1 MNELRH
7 FIHEKEFDRRIKWF
21 IKLRWLAALG
31 LFIVITGVN
40 YILKIDIQTFQLYL
54 GNAVLIIYNILFSY
68 YCRYLDSISDSPK
81 WLNKANFLAN
91 IQSSL
96 DLTLLTILIHF
107 SGGIENPFL
116 FFYIFHMVIASI
128 LLTNKAAYLQATYT
142 TILFGIVL
150 GGESL
155 NFLPHYHLSGFSTGG
170 SCDLNFSFFLVRYI
184 AFFSTLYI
192 TVYISTTIINVL
204 RERETDLKEVNEQ
217 LEEKDRAKSQYVMRV
232 THDLKSSLSAIQT
245 CLKVVL
251 AGITGEIP
259 EKSRDMVTRAA
270 QRSLSLH
277 QFVEDLL
284 DLSIIR
290 AAKEIEKKK
299 ISLSQT
305 LRKVVEQL
313 RPQANKAGLELTEEY
328 FSPETAIHGNQK
340 ILESMLINLIMN
352 SIKYT
357 PEGGKIII
365 RTGTTRGSHLLR
377 VSISDTGIGIPE
389 KDLPQIFED
398 FYRAENVEQLEK
410 DGSGLGLSMV
420 KQIAEVHG
428 GTIDVKSEVGKGSV
442 FMLTFPLYS

>member
-7 FIHEKEFDRRIKWF
+7 FIHQKEFDRRIKWL

-31 LFIVITGVN
+31 LFVVITGTKLL
-40 YILKIDIQTFQLYL
+40 LKIDIHIFQLYL
-54 GNAVLIIYNILFSY
+54 GNAVLVIYNIIFFY
-68 YCRYLDSISDSPK
+68 YYRYLDKNRNSPK

-96 DLTLLTILIHF
+96 DLTLLTFLIYY
-107 SGGIENPFL
+107 SGGIENPFI
-116 FFYIFHMVIASI
+116 FFFIFHMVIASI

-142 TILFGIVL
+142 TIIFGIVM

-155 NFLPHYHLSGFSTGG
+155 GFLPHHHFSGFSTGN
-170 SCDLNFSFFLVRYI
+170 SYDLNLAFFLGRYI

-192 TVYISTTIINVL
+192 TVYMSTTIINVL
-204 RERETDLKEVNEQ
+204 RERDTDLKEANEQ
-217 LEEKDRAKSQYVMRV
+217 LEEKDRVKSQYVMRV
-232 THDLKSSLSAIQT
+232 THDLKSSLTAIQT

-251 AGITGEIP
+251 VGITGKIS
-259 EKSRDMVTRAA
+259 EKSRDMVSRAE
-270 QRSLSLH
+270 QRSLSLY

-290 AAKEIEKKK
+290 AAKDIEKKK
-299 ISLSQT
+299 INMPQT
-305 LRKVVEQL
+305 LHKVVGQL
-313 RPQANKAGLELTEEY
+313 KPQANKAGLKLIVDTHSGVSE
-328 FSPETAIHGNQK
+328 INGNQK

-357 PEGGKIII
+357 PVGGKIII
-365 RTGTTRGSHLLR
+365 RTGATRGSHLLR

-389 KDLPQIFED
+389 KDLPHIYDD

-420 KQIAEVHG
+420 KQIVEVHG